1 MFHRHGCRTRH
12 GVEDAF
18 YAIGRHRG
26 RGFGFLAGG
35 MFGDE
40 GMGGRG
46 FRMGRKLGSTE
57 LQLLLLA
64 LLAEKP
70 SHGYELI
77 KALEERSGGFYI
89 PSPGMIYPALT
100 FLEEIGFATV
110 VADGAKKLYSI
121 TDAGKAYFEKNRS
134 TAETILAQL
143 ERIGKRMEHVRRAFA
158 GDSAPEGEGEDGDLG
173 SDEFRAARRDLRR
186 AVYENRPASDEEAK
200 RIAQILK
207 RAADEIRGK

>member
-100 FLEEIGFATV
+100 FLEEIGHATV
-110 VADGAKKLYSI
+110 AAEGAKKLYHI
-121 TDAGKAYFEKNRS
+121 TDAGRLFLDQNR
-134 TAETILAQL
+134 AGADAMFGEL
-143 ERIGKRMEHVRRAFA
+143 ERIGSKMERVR
-158 GDSAPEGEGEDGDLG
+158 
-173 SDEFRAARRDLRR
+173 
-186 AVYENRPASDEEAK
+186 
-200 RIAQILK
+200 
-207 RAADEIRGK
+207 